1 MLKNRKNSE
10 NFGKNQKNLEKFG
23 KNRKKSIIFGEKMAE
38 KKKICQAN
46 NHTGQNNRTGKTFF
60 QNLINVHT
68 EIRVYRREKV
78 LKKNKHTGSFIQE
91 SRVVTAF

>member
-1 MLKNRKNSE
+1 M
-10 NFGKNQKNLEKFG
+10 EKFG
-23 KNRKKSIIFGEKMAE
+23 KNWKKSIIFGEKMAE

-68 EIRVYRREKV
+68 EIRAYRREKV

-91 SRVVTAF
+91 SRVTIQAISEISV

>member
-1 MLKNRKNSE
+1 
-10 NFGKNQKNLEKFG
+10 
-23 KNRKKSIIFGEKMAE
+23 MAE

-68 EIRVYRREKV
+68 EIRAYRREKV

-91 SRVVTAF
+91 SRVPMYMARVRYMDSRVLVFFKYQDGHSRVD